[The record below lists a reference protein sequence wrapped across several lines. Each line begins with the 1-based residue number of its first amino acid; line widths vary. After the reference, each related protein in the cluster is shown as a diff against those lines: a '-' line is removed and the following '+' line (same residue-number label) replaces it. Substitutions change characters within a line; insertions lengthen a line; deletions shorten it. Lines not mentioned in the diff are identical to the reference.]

1 MTLASIMRL
10 ALRQMEEDP
19 EDIEE
24 FADLLR
30 TYANLGY
37 RILVTRYFMPRQTL
51 LLHTDER
58 GEATVEG
65 MGIESIVSCRD
76 SLGRH
81 VPCRMSADGMRMETG
96 ARDEDITAVCIVPF
110 PPLERDEDEPRI
122 PEHAHPALA
131 DYICYSVLLNGN
143 AAKQSRAMAYL
154 QRFEQIARS
163 IRAQGAGSVN
173 NFTNLYSASDI
184 RAVRW

>member
-1 MTLASIMRL
+1 MTLASIMKL
-10 ALRQMEEDP
+10 ALRQMDEDP

-24 FADLLR
+24 FADLFR

-37 RILVTRYFMPRQTL
+37 RILVTKHLKPRETL
-51 LLHTDER
+51 CLHTDAL
-58 GEATVEG
+58 GEAPVDG
-65 MGIESIVSCRD
+65 LDIESIVSCRD
-76 SLGRH
+76 RLGRNI
-81 VPCRMSADGMRMETG
+81 PCRMSADGMRMETG
-96 ARDEDITAVCIVPF
+96 ARGEDITAVCIVPF

-163 IRAQGAGSVN
+163 IRAQGSGSVN
-173 NFTNLYSASDI
+173 NFMNLYSASDI

>member
-10 ALRQMEEDP
+10 ALRQLDEDP
-19 EDIEE
+19 ADIEE

-30 TYANLGY
+30 TYANMGY
-37 RILVTRYFMPRQTL
+37 RMLVTRYLRPRETL
-51 LLHTDER
+51 FLHTDER
-58 GEATVEG
+58 GEAPVAG
-65 MGIESIVSCRD
+65 MDIESIISCKD
-76 SLGRH
+76 SLGRS

-110 PPLERDEDEPRI
+110 PPLDRDEDEPRI
-122 PEHAHPALA
+122 PEHAQPVLA

-173 NFTNLYSASDI
+173 NFMNLYSASDI